1 MKTFVFIFLFT
12 VISILNFNCSD
23 NSISYDVN
31 QTGFIGQVNAI
42 NTGGPMIIGSTEYKS
57 KCTIALLNKSLQK
70 LSEFN
75 SDSDGKFKI
84 SVEPGI
90 YSLQVLSPKLSDPT
104 SSFTVIKNNF
114 TQVVAVYDM
123 KLR

>member
-1 MKTFVFIFLFT
+1 MKSFVFIALFA
-12 VISILNFNCSD
+12 VFSICNFHCSD

-31 QTGFIGQVNAI
+31 KTGFIGQVYTI
-42 NTGGPMIIGSTEYKS
+42 NNGGPAIIGGTEYKS
-57 KCTIALLNKSLQK
+57 SCTIALLNRSLQK

-75 SDSDGKFKI
+75 SDNDGKFKV